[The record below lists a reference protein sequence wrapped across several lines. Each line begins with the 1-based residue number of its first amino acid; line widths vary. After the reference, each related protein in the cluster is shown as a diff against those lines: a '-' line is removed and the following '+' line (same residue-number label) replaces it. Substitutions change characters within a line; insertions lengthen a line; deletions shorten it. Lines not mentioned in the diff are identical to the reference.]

1 MDFSALKKFLNS
13 LEKDY
18 GIPDFDCAI
27 YYDHN
32 YVFRY
37 KTGLISAIKQRTI
50 PGRNLYLLHSGAKLI
65 SGIAVMQ
72 LIEQYKLSLDDPANK
87 YVSTVS
93 DGVSVSELLSAYSR
107 DLKNEESEYS
117 HRNVAKLVENAS
129 GMAFGE
135 FVRKYITEPLKM
147 KDTAFEITDKNR
159 NKIAARYAYDSNRGA
174 QIKRDFDAER
184 FFEDNAGSL
193 ITSVD
198 DYTAFC
204 ETLCGKGVSA
214 RGYRLLSEYSVDMLI
229 NNIMYN
235 ETEKNDA
242 FVSVGYHG
250 SLILIDIKKKITIVY
265 AQHMKNL
272 DAAQL
277 DMYPRLRK
285 LAYECIGADTWSKG
299 YNVFG

>member
-18 GIPDFDCAI
+18 VIPDFDCAI

-37 KTGLISAIKQRTI
+37 KTGLISAIKQRTM

-65 SGIAVMQ
+65 SGVAVMQ

-93 DGVSVSELLSAYSR
+93 DGVSVSELLSVYSR

-198 DYTAFC
+198 DYTALC